1 MIRALLAWLLVASN
15 SVSAKE
21 EQTCKWDDGN
31 SNCFSDPQM
40 KEMVFDLGNGNE
52 TFWAYV
58 PPDVS
63 TFYRQEPGSMNARD
77 PNFIGQFAKFINLSP
92 KAIRFY
98 W

>member
-15 SVSAKE
+15 NVIAQE

-31 SNCFSDPQM
+31 NKCFADPHM
-40 KEMVFDLGNGNE
+40 KEMTFDLGNGTE

-63 TFYRQEPGSMNARD
+63 TFYQQEPGSKNALK
-77 PNFIGQFAKFINLSP
+77 PNFIGQFAKFVNLSP
-92 KAIRFY
+92 KVVRFY